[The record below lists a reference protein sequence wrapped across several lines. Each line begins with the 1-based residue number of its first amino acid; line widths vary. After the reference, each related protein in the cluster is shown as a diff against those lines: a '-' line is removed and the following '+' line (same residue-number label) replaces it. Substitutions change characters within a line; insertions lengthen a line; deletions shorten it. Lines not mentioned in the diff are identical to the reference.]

1 MKISSLFIVF
11 LIFTVAVI
19 TITTPLSCQH
29 ADEDHWNA
37 KRAKLVN
44 SLAKKG
50 ITDKMVLNSMM
61 TVPRHEFVPKNQR
74 SASYADHP
82 LPIGHSQ
89 TISQP
94 YIVAYMCQALKLTGN
109 EKVLEIGTGS
119 GYHAAVLS
127 LLSKTVYT
135 IEIIPE
141 LGNTAAKLL
150 DELGYVNVKV
160 KVGDGYQ
167 GWQEFAPFD
176 AVILTA
182 APPQIPQPLLDQLN
196 VGGRLLAPVGV
207 GWQKLVLVER
217 TEDGF
222 KETELLPVVFVPMT
236 GEAQQNSV
244 SENDSKPLSPLRK

>member
-1 MKISSLFIVF
+1 MKISSRFIVF
-11 LIFTVAVI
+11 LTFTVAVI

-29 ADEDHWNA
+29 ANEDHWTA

-44 SLAKKG
+44 GLAKKG
-50 ITDKMVLNSMM
+50 ITDKMVLNAMM

-74 SASYADHP
+74 SASYVDHP
-82 LPIGHSQ
+82 LPIGHGQ

-119 GYHAAVLS
+119 GYHAAVIS
-127 LLSKTVYT
+127 LLSKAVYT

-141 LGNTAAKLL
+141 LGHTAAKLL
-150 DELGYVNVKV
+150 DELEYFNVKV

-196 VGGRLLAPVGV
+196 VGGKLLAPVGV

-217 TEDGF
+217 TMDGF
-222 KETELLPVVFVPMT
+222 EETELLPVVFVPMT
-236 GEAQQNSV
+236 GEAQQ
-244 SENDSKPLSPLRK
+244 KR